1 MRALLIAIAAF
12 ALCGHA
18 AAAGNA
24 AKGKAIAE
32 TKKIN
37 NQTCAECHG
46 PTGDAPTEKDR
57 PILAGQ
63 YADYIAKALSDYK
76 TGKRVNAVMN
86 GVAKELSKGEIEDLA
101 AWFSSQKSQK
111 LHFQR

>member
-1 MRALLIAIAAF
+1 MRTLLIAVAAF

-18 AAAGNA
+18 AAGDT

-32 TKKIN
+32 KKIN

-63 YADYIAKALSDYK
+63 YADYIVKALSDYK
-76 TGKRVNAVMN
+76 SGKRINAVMN
-86 GVAKELSKGEIEDLA
+86 GVAKDLTKREIEDLA